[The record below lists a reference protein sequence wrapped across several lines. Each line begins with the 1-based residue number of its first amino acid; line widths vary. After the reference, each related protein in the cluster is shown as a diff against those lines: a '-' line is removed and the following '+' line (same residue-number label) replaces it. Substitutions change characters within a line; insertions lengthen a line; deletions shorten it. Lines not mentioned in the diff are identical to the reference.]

1 MKKKLANAIAFGVAS
16 VAVIAGLI
24 VGNSIVN
31 RYENEIN
38 SYLNPP
44 IVDKDALNVS
54 SANGQE
60 LSKKLM
66 QEGAILLQNDGT
78 LPLNYSETKKVNVF
92 GWRSVDWVY
101 GSDGQNASGR
111 VAPEDGD
118 YNKNVDLVKAL
129 QNYGIETN

>member
-1 MKKKLANAIAFGVAS
+1 MKKKLANAIAFGVSS
-16 VAVIAGLI
+16 VAIIAGLI

-66 QEGAILLQNDGT
+66 QEGAILL
-78 LPLNYSETKKVNVF
+78 
-92 GWRSVDWVY
+92 
-101 GSDGQNASGR
+101 
-111 VAPEDGD
+111 
-118 YNKNVDLVKAL
+118 
-129 QNYGIETN
+129 